1 MKAIIVHDYG
11 SPDVLKLEEIPIPVP
26 GAGEVLVRVRAAGV
40 GPWDALLRT
49 GTSGIPQKLPLTPGS
64 DICGSVHACGPGVTE
79 VSEGDDVFGVT
90 NPSFTGGYAE
100 YAIARIGMIARKP
113 HSLDDVTAAG
123 IPVIAVTA
131 KQMLFDYARVEPGQ
145 TILVHGGGG
154 SVGSFAVQLAKH
166 AGIRVIAT
174 ASAHDLDFVRSLGA
188 DETIDYQAAP
198 FEGAVSGVDAVLDT
212 IGGETL
218 QRSFAVVKRGGVI
231 VSSAAEP
238 SQDEAVRRGV
248 RATFFIVAVTTAR
261 LNEIAALF
269 DLGVLRA
276 RIGDV
281 LPLADARTAHL
292 MLAGMKHKPGKIVLS
307 V

>member
-1 MKAIIVHDYG
+1 MKAIVVHDYG
-11 SPDVLKLEEIPIPVP
+11 PPDVLMLEEVPIPVP
-26 GAGEVLVRVRAAGV
+26 GAGEVLVQVRAAGV
-40 GPWDALLRT
+40 GPWDALVRT

-64 DICGSVHACGPGVTE
+64 DICGSVHVCGPGVTQL
-79 VSEGDDVFGVT
+79 SNGDDVFGAT

-100 YAIARIGMIARKP
+100 YAIARTGMLARKP

-131 KQMLFDYARVEPGQ
+131 KQMLFDYARAEPGQ
-145 TILVHGGGG
+145 TILIHGGGG

-166 AGIRVIAT
+166 AGIRTIAT

-188 DETIDYQAAP
+188 DEAIDYAAVP
-198 FEGAVSGVDAVLDT
+198 FERAVSVVDAVLDT
-212 IGGETL
+212 IGGATL

-231 VSSAAEP
+231 VSSAGEP
-238 SQDEAVRRGV
+238 SQDEAARRGV
-248 RATFFIVAVTTAR
+248 RATFFIVDVTTAR

-269 DLGVLRA
+269 DLGVLHA

-281 LPLADARTAHL
+281 LPLADARAAHF
-292 MLAGMKHKPGKIVLS
+292 MLAGKKHKPGKIVLR